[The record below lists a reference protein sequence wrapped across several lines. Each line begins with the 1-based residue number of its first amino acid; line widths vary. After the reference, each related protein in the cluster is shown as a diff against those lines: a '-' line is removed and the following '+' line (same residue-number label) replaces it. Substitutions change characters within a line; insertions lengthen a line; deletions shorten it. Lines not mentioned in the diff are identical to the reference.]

1 MADALLGR
9 CVNRCIWDCQ
19 ILWPMGDARRE
30 PRLTDKAMLTQQH
43 QNSEEPVAWNG
54 GLGAVQQFLAA
65 GALCLFAY
73 AGGD

>member
-1 MADALLGR
+1 
-9 CVNRCIWDCQ
+9 
-19 ILWPMGDARRE
+19 MGDARRE